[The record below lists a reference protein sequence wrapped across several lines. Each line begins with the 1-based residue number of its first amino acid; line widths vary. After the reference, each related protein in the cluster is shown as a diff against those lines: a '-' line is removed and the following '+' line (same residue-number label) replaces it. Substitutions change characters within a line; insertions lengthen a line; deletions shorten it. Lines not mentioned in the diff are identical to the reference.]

1 MNNDLI
7 QTLQN
12 YWFSEKEAK
21 VYLTVLALW
30 AAPASSIARNANEN
44 RTSAYFVLLDLVK
57 KWYCS
62 RVVREKVT
70 YFSAIHPELLLKIQ
84 EEKQEKLREKM
95 PELTALIPSWWYK
108 PQMLV
113 FEWVDGIKKVYEDTL
128 NYPDSTMKSFY
139 GHSTAIQ
146 KMKKREISL
155 EKWLDHV
162 YLPRRLENRI
172 LAKVLMSGDEEVDKA
187 YVDLTQ
193 QWETAKYTQHQ
204 YIKHNMF
211 FTNETILYW
220 DDKIAISVISDDE
233 IWWVIIK
240 SKALYTTLDTL
251 FTLLWKE

>member
-1 MNNDLI
+1 MNEDLI
-7 QTLQN
+7 LTLQN

-21 VYLTVLALW
+21 IYLTALSLW
-30 AAPASSIARNANEN
+30 AAPASTIARNANEN
-44 RTSAYFVLLDLVK
+44 RTTVYFILLDLVK

-62 RVVREKVT
+62 TVVRENVT
-70 YFSAIHPELLLKIQ
+70 YFSAIHPDLLLKIWEQ
-84 EEKQEKLREKM
+84 KQERLKEKI
-95 PELTALIPSWWYK
+95 PELTALIPLWWYK

-128 NYPDSTMKSFY
+128 LYPDSTMKSFY

-146 KMKKREISL
+146 KMKKREITL

-172 LAKVLMSGDEEVDKA
+172 LAKVLMSGDVEIDKA
-187 YVDLTQ
+187 YIDLTQ
-193 QWETAKYTQHQ
+193 QWEQSKYTQHQ
-204 YIKHNMF
+204 YIKHDKL

-220 DDKIAISVISDDE
+220 GDIIAISVISDDE
-233 IWWVIIK
+233 MWWIIIK